1 MIAKAKT
8 LMTAVELESVPDDG
22 FRYELI
28 DGELIQMAPADM
40 DSSRI
45 GGLFVTYLNVH
56 VIPRRLGAV
65 FPADAGVRFASGPD
79 TVLSPDAAFVRGDR
93 LPAKADRRGFW
104 RVTPGLVVEV
114 VSPSDRR
121 TAVLAKVARY
131 LDYGVDLVVV
141 VWPPTR
147 TLTLHRAGQEVE
159 ELSEQDVFDAGDVV
173 PGFRLPV
180 IDLFLDL

>member
-1 MIAKAKT
+1 MVAKATT
-8 LMTAVELESVPDDG
+8 LMTAVDLESVPDDG
-22 FRYELI
+22 YQYELV
-28 DGELIQMAPADM
+28 DGELIRMAPADM

-56 VIPRRLGAV
+56 VIPLRLGAV
-65 FPADAGVRFASGPD
+65 FPADAGVRFASDPD

-104 RVTPGLVVEV
+104 SVTPDLVVEV

-121 TAVLAKVARY
+121 TAVLTKVARY
-131 LDYGVDLVVV
+131 LDFGVDLVV

-147 TLTLHRAGQEVE
+147 TLTLHRAGQDVE
-159 ELSEQDVFDAGDVV
+159 ELGQGDVFDAGDVV

-180 IDLFLDL
+180 TDLFLDL